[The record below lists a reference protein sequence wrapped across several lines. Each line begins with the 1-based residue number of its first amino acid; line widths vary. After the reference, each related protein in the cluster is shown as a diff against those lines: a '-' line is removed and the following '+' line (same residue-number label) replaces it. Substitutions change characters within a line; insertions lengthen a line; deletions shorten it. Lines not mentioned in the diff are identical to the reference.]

1 MNNDIKIQASSGNIF
16 QDIGFPNAD
25 EMLMKAELVRQIS
38 EIIDQRELTQVEA
51 AKLLGIDQ
59 PKVSAL
65 IRGKLSGF
73 SIERL
78 LRFLNLLGCDI
89 EIIVKKKQ
97 KLPNQ
102 TGINVVSI

>member
-16 QDIGFPNAD
+16 QDLGFPNAD

-89 EIIVKKKQ
+89 EIVVKKNKNYRTKQ
-97 KLPNQ
+97 
-102 TGINVVSI
+102 G

>member
-16 QDIGFPNAD
+16 QDLGFPNAD

>member
-89 EIIVKKKQ
+89 EIVVKKKQ

>member
-16 QDIGFPNAD
+16 QDIGFPNAE

-38 EIIDQRELTQVEA
+38 ELIDQRELTQVEA

-89 EIIVKKKQ
+89 EIVVKKKQ

>member
-1 MNNDIKIQASSGNIF
+1 MSDHIKIQASSGNIF
-16 QDIGFPNAD
+16 QDLGFPNAD

-38 EIIDQRELTQVEA
+38 EIIEQRELTQVEA

-78 LRFLNLLGCDI
+78 LRFLNLLGCEI
-89 EIIVKKKQ
+89 EIVVNKNPKSMSK
-97 KLPNQ
+97 

>member
-1 MNNDIKIQASSGNIF
+1 MSNDIKIQANSGNIF

-89 EIIVKKKQ
+89 EIVVKKKQ

>member
-16 QDIGFPNAD
+16 QDIGFPNAE

-78 LRFLNLLGCDI
+78 LRFLNLLGYDI
-89 EIIVKKKQ
+89 EIVVKKKQ

>member
-16 QDIGFPNAD
+16 QDLGFPNAD

-89 EIIVKKKQ
+89 EIVVKKKQ

>member
-1 MNNDIKIQASSGNIF
+1 MSNDIKVQASSGNIF
-16 QDIGFPNAD
+16 QDLGYSNPD

-38 EIIDQRELTQVEA
+38 RIIAEQELTQVEA

-65 IRGKLSGF
+65 LRGKLSGF

-78 LRFLNLLGCDI
+78 LRFLNCLGC
-89 EIIVKKKQ
+89 EIKIVVNKKPLSSTQ
-97 KLPNQ
+97 P
-102 TGINVVSI
+102 GINVVSL

>member
-89 EIIVKKKQ
+89 EIIVKKQQ

>member
-1 MNNDIKIQASSGNIF
+1 MNNDIKIQASSGTIF
-16 QDIGFPNAD
+16 QDLGFPNAD

-89 EIIVKKKQ
+89 EIVVKKKQ

>member
-51 AKLLGIDQ
+51 DKLLGIDQ

>member
-1 MNNDIKIQASSGNIF
+1 MSNDIKIQASSGNIF
-16 QDIGFPNAD
+16 QDLGFPNAE

-89 EIIVKKKQ
+89 EIVVKKNQ
-97 KLPNQ
+97 KSMNK

>member
-1 MNNDIKIQASSGNIF
+1 MSNDIKIQASSGNIF

-38 EIIDQRELTQVEA
+38 ELIDQRGLTQIEA

-89 EIIVKKKQ
+89 EIVVKKKQ

-102 TGINVVSI
+102 TGIHVISI

>member
-1 MNNDIKIQASSGNIF
+1 MSNDIKIQASSGNIF
-16 QDIGFPNAD
+16 QDLGFPNAD